1 MLDMKRL
8 LVYLLA
14 FVAIAS
20 GAKAQDMKS
29 VPLTLEAVEAATT
42 VTITNPLG
50 LTIEYSTD
58 GGSSW
63 TSASANPITI
73 SEIAQRPT
81 VPSSP
86 ATRTAMA
93 TGM

>member
-14 FVAIAS
+14 SVAIAS

-63 TSASANPITI
+63 TSASANPLLWLRECNEPDQLCWLRYGYG
-73 SEIAQRPT
+73 SD
-81 VPSSP
+81 
-86 ATRTAMA
+86 
-93 TGM
+93 G